1 MSNNKEYIYKPNP
14 IELIINNK
22 DSLELSIEALKLLSS
37 LKNQKLLVL
46 SISGLGKTGKSSIAN
61 YLISNQN
68 GFDSQKD
75 TKGLWIWGTP
85 IQITNDIKL
94 LIIDCEGIKD
104 NKMNNYNLLSL
115 LISTHFI
122 YNTKGDVN
130 DDIIINFINH
140 MNIKDLV
147 SFNNKYHL
155 PEVIFTNDVLTEDMI
170 RNKIENN
177 YLYIKEEIKSLYKS
191 FKYLQLNNIRNLF
204 SNINLDNIAFDGEIL
219 FGLIQNYINC
229 INHDEKINADLALE
243 NILLYK
249 SKKECDNIFEEYKNE
264 LYKKIE
270 YPTTITNIHKI
281 YNELQSNYITSF
293 CKKIDKIL
301 TPIQSGEYINQL
313 NQNMEKE
320 INDIINKN
328 MEYYDN
334 YFLLQ
339 LSEFEKMLK
348 TEENF
353 ENLDNFH
360 YFVSNYCGQF
370 DNCLQKFFNLFLNSD
385 NSNKV
390 FVNVLIKLYQEFIV
404 NKFIK
409 ISQKVNEVYDS
420 DKNKYIEEI
429 NSLKNN
435 LNNLKEKMNNTNIL
449 MEEKNKEKSSIN
461 KNYFELETKFD
472 KFNREY
478 KLKIKE
484 SENNI
489 NIEIQKFK
497 KMENYYLSQLKE
509 KETLIH
515 NLENKIEKCNQ
526 DILNL
531 NKENTIKINE
541 FNRENNRLLN
551 EIERIK
557 DLKNRNKT
565 DFLGGDKNINIPS
578 ILKSV
583 NKSFLE
589 FKESVDNLTKEND
602 NLQKN
607 KYLEMSRQEIE
618 NKLNTVLND
627 VTNFC
632 NLQIKNLSENYEK
645 MIKKIKNDYEELNFE
660 LSKKNYQQN
669 ELMLLKETYEKKF
682 NESNVSINNLK
693 SIIEDKNNLI
703 ATQKSAFDV
712 YEKRIYD
719 SEMKMAEYIVNFK
732 LKEDEYDSLFMIFDC
747 IISRKK
753 DRFEHELSKLTPEV
767 QKYLK
772 DLIKMYKFFK

>member
-1 MSNNKEYIYKPNP
+1 MSNNKEYIYKQNP

-37 LKNQKLLVL
+37 LKNQKILVL
-46 SISGLGKTGKSSIAN
+46 SISGLCKTRKTSIAN

-68 GFDSQKD
+68 GFDSQKS

-85 IQITNDIKL
+85 IKITNDIKL
-94 LIIDCEGIKD
+94 LIIDCEAIKD

-130 DDIIINFINH
+130 DDIINNFINH

-170 RNKIENN
+170 KNKIENN
-177 YLYIKEEIKSLYKS
+177 GLYIKEDIKSLYKS
-191 FKYLQLNNIRNLF
+191 LKYLQLNNIQNLF

-229 INHDEKINADLALE
+229 INHDEKINADLSLE

-270 YPTTITNIHKI
+270 YPTTITNINKI
-281 YNELQSNYITSF
+281 YNELQSNYIASF

-301 TPIQSGEYINQL
+301 SPIQSGEYINQL

-328 MEYYDN
+328 MEYYEN

-339 LSEFEKMLK
+339 FSEFEKILK

-360 YFVSNYCGQF
+360 NFVSNYCGQF
-370 DNCLQKFFNLFLNSD
+370 DSCLQKFFNLFLNSD

-435 LNNLKEKMNNTNIL
+435 LNKLKEQMNNTNIL

-489 NIEIQKFK
+489 NIEIQKYK
-497 KMENYYLSQLKE
+497 KMENYYLAQLKE
-509 KETLIH
+509 KETLIR

-526 DILNL
+526 DILNM

-565 DFLGGDKNINIPS
+565 DFLGSDKNINIPS

-607 KYLEMSRQEIE
+607 KYLEISRQEIE

-693 SIIEDKNNLI
+693 SIIKDKDNLI
-703 ATQKSAFDV
+703 AAQKSAFDV
-712 YEKRIYD
+712 YEKKIFD

-732 LKEDEYDSLFMIFDC
+732 LKEDEYDSLFIIFDC

-753 DRFEHELSKLTPEV
+753 DRFEHELSKLTPDV

-772 DLIKMYKFFK
+772 NLIKMYKFFK

>member
-1 MSNNKEYIYKPNP
+1 
-14 IELIINNK
+14 
-22 DSLELSIEALKLLSS
+22 
-37 LKNQKLLVL
+37 
-46 SISGLGKTGKSSIAN
+46 
-61 YLISNQN
+61 
-68 GFDSQKD
+68 
-75 TKGLWIWGTP
+75 
-85 IQITNDIKL
+85 
-94 LIIDCEGIKD
+94 
-104 NKMNNYNLLSL
+104 
-115 LISTHFI
+115 
-122 YNTKGDVN
+122 
-130 DDIIINFINH
+130 

-170 RNKIENN
+170 KNKIENN
-177 YLYIKEEIKSLYKS
+177 GLYIKEDIKSLYKS
-191 FKYLQLNNIRNLF
+191 LKYLQLNNIQNLF

-229 INHDEKINADLALE
+229 INHDEKINADLSLE

-301 TPIQSGEYINQL
+301 TPVQSGEYINQL

-328 MEYYDN
+328 MEYYEN

-339 LSEFEKMLK
+339 FSEFEKNLK

-353 ENLDNFH
+353 VNLDNFH
-360 YFVSNYCGQF
+360 NFVSNYCGQF
-370 DNCLQKFFNLFLNSD
+370 DSCLQKFFNLFLNSD

-409 ISQKVNEVYDS
+409 ISQKLNEVYDS

-435 LNNLKEKMNNTNIL
+435 LNKLKEQMNNTNIL
-449 MEEKNKEKSSIN
+449 MEERNKEKSSIN

-489 NIEIQKFK
+489 NIEIQKYK
-497 KMENYYLSQLKE
+497 KMENYYLAQLKE
-509 KETLIH
+509 KETLIR

-526 DILNL
+526 DILNM

-565 DFLGGDKNINIPS
+565 DFLGSDKNINIPS

-607 KYLEMSRQEIE
+607 KYLEISRQEIE

-660 LSKKNYQQN
+660 LSKKNFQQN

-693 SIIEDKNNLI
+693 SIIKDKDNLI

-732 LKEDEYDSLFMIFDC
+732 LKEDEYDSLFIIFDC

-753 DRFEHELSKLTPEV
+753 DRFEHELSKLTPDV

-772 DLIKMYKFFK
+772 NLIKMYKFFK

>member
-1 MSNNKEYIYKPNP
+1 MSNNKEYIYKQNP

-37 LKNQKLLVL
+37 LKNQKILVL
-46 SISGLGKTGKSSIAN
+46 SISGLCKTGKTSIAN

-68 GFDSQKD
+68 GFDFQKG

-94 LIIDCEGIKD
+94 LILDCEGIKD

-130 DDIIINFINH
+130 DDIINNFINH

-170 RNKIENN
+170 KNKIENN
-177 YLYIKEEIKSLYKS
+177 GLYIKEDIKSLYKS
-191 FKYLQLNNIRNLF
+191 LKYLQLNNIQNLF

-229 INHDEKINADLALE
+229 INHDEKINADLSLE

-301 TPIQSGEYINQL
+301 TPVQSGEYINQL

-328 MEYYDN
+328 MEYYEN

-339 LSEFEKMLK
+339 FSEFEKNLK
-348 TEENF
+348 IEENF

-360 YFVSNYCGQF
+360 NFVSNYCGQF
-370 DNCLQKFFNLFLNSD
+370 DTSLQKFFYLFLNSD

-435 LNNLKEKMNNTNIL
+435 LNKLKEQMNNTNIL

-489 NIEIQKFK
+489 NIEIQKYK
-497 KMENYYLSQLKE
+497 KMENYYLAQLKE
-509 KETLIH
+509 KETLIR

-526 DILNL
+526 DILNM

-565 DFLGGDKNINIPS
+565 DFLGSDKNINIPS

-607 KYLEMSRQEIE
+607 KYLEISRQEIE

-660 LSKKNYQQN
+660 LSKKNFQQN

-693 SIIEDKNNLI
+693 SIIKDKDNLI

-732 LKEDEYDSLFMIFDC
+732 LKEDEYDSLFIIFDC

-753 DRFEHELSKLTPEV
+753 DRFEHELSKLTPDV

-772 DLIKMYKFFK
+772 NLIKMYKFFK

>member
-1 MSNNKEYIYKPNP
+1 MSNNKDYIYKQNP

-37 LKNQKLLVL
+37 LKNQKILVL
-46 SISGLGKTGKSSIAN
+46 SISGLCKTGKTSIAN

-68 GFDSQKD
+68 GFDFQKG

-94 LIIDCEGIKD
+94 LILDCEGIKD

-115 LISTHFI
+115 LISTYFI

-130 DDIIINFINH
+130 DDIINNFINH

-170 RNKIENN
+170 KNKIENN
-177 YLYIKEEIKSLYKS
+177 GLYIKEDIKSLYKS
-191 FKYLQLNNIRNLF
+191 LKYLQLNNIQNLF

-229 INHDEKINADLALE
+229 INHDEKINADLSLE

-281 YNELQSNYITSF
+281 YNELQNNYITSF

-301 TPIQSGEYINQL
+301 TPVQSGEYINQL

-328 MEYYDN
+328 MEYYEN

-339 LSEFEKMLK
+339 FSEFEKNLK

-353 ENLDNFH
+353 VNLDNFH
-360 YFVSNYCGQF
+360 NFVSNYCGLF
-370 DNCLQKFFNLFLNSD
+370 DSCLQKFFNLFLNSD

-435 LNNLKEKMNNTNIL
+435 LNKLKEQMNNTNIL

-489 NIEIQKFK
+489 NIEIQKYK
-497 KMENYYLSQLKE
+497 KMENYYLAQLKE
-509 KETLIH
+509 KETLIR

-526 DILNL
+526 DILNM

-565 DFLGGDKNINIPS
+565 DFLGSDKNINIPS

-607 KYLEMSRQEIE
+607 KYLEISRQEIE

-660 LSKKNYQQN
+660 LSKKNFQQN

-693 SIIEDKNNLI
+693 SIIKDKDNLI

-732 LKEDEYDSLFMIFDC
+732 LKEDEYDSLFIIFDC

-753 DRFEHELSKLTPEV
+753 DRFEHELSKLTPDV

-772 DLIKMYKFFK
+772 NLIKMYKFFK